1 MKFMTK
7 HVAGSWFTKLFLLGL
22 ILSASSELA
31 ARKPAYAPNEC
42 PVVGNTNSRI
52 YHVPG
57 GQFYERMLVLNADGR
72 DNRRC
77 FASETEAQKEG
88 YWRSKR

>member
-1 MKFMTK
+1 MTK
-7 HVAGSWFTKLFLLGL
+7 NVAPHWFAKFLLLGL
-22 ILSASSELA
+22 LLTASSELA

-57 GQFYERMLVLNADGR
+57 GQFYDRMLVLNADGK

-77 FASETEAQKEG
+77 FFSEAEAQKSG
-88 YWRSKR
+88 YRRSKR